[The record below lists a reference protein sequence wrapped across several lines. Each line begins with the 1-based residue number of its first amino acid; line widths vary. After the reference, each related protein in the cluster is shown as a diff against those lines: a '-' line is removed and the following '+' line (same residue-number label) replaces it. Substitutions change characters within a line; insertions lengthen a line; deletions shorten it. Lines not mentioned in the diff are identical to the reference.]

1 MSLGCD
7 STADVPCFDGSEDA
21 KDSCT
26 FPLEFA
32 LCFPHSYAKVMGLEK
47 KDLSYFERIY
57 TAIEKGMREMKWG
70 KSGIDEESV
79 GRSICFWTGCG
90 QH

>member
-1 MSLGCD
+1 MSNILGLMGLFY
-7 STADVPCFDGSEDA
+7 T
-21 KDSCT
+21 
-26 FPLEFA
+26 
-32 LCFPHSYAKVMGLEK
+32 MGLEK

>member
-1 MSLGCD
+1 MGLFY
-7 STADVPCFDGSEDA
+7 T
-21 KDSCT
+21 
-26 FPLEFA
+26 
-32 LCFPHSYAKVMGLEK
+32 MGLEK